1 MDMKIYDLINPR
13 FWMELF
19 TFYGG
24 SKGGGGGGSQTVYQ
38 SQMPKELVPY
48 ARDIAQQAQK
58 YAAEEYI
65 PYEGQRIAAMS
76 PAQERALSA
85 YESIGAS
92 PYFPAAGLAALQ
104 ATQGAMQGFTP
115 QQFGAEQAAQYM
127 SPYQQAVTDIAK
139 RQATS
144 EAEKM
149 RADMAGR
156 AQKAGAFGGSRYG
169 LMEGKLYSDLGTRLS
184 DIQAK
189 GSEAAFQQA
198 QQQFERDRAARMT
211 AEELRQRGLG
221 LGITGAQALGDLGTA
236 QQQAEFRRL
245 QNLERAG
252 TLRQAEAQRY
262 LDQDYQD
269 FLRQQDYPYRQLGF
283 YSSMIRGL
291 QPISPYGTESR
302 QPSPSPF
309 STALGLGLAGLG
321 AYNMLGNRGTA

>member
-1 MDMKIYDLINPR
+1 MDLKIYDLINPR

-38 SQMPKELVPY
+38 SQMPKDLIPY
-48 ARDIAQQAQK
+48 AKDIAQQSQK

-65 PYEGQRIAAMS
+65 PYEGQRIAGMS

-85 YESIGAS
+85 YESMGAS

-115 QQFGAEQAAQYM
+115 QQFGADQAAQYM
-127 SPYQQAVTDIAK
+127 SPYQQAVTDVAK

-156 AQKAGAFGGSRYG
+156 AQKAGAFGGSRYW

-184 DIQAK
+184 DLQTK

-198 QQQFERDRAARMT
+198 QQQFERDRTARMT

-283 YSSMIRGL
+283 YSSMIRGP